1 MDLNIPVVLTNIAGF
16 VIVVWLLAKFAWGPI
31 LDMLDARRDKIA
43 SDFAEAETA
52 RGDAEKLR
60 GDFELKLGEIKV
72 IEREKVQEA
81 VTRGE
86 EIADR
91 LKGEAQ
97 AKAETTL
104 EKARQ
109 DIDVETQKAQ
119 LSLRDDVVNLALR
132 SAEMLVNQKLDDE
145 THRRLIR
152 EYIDN
157 LGEMPHA

>member
-16 VIVVWLLAKFAWGPI
+16 VIVVWILAKFAWGPI

-43 SDFAEAETA
+43 DDFAQAEQA
-52 RGDAEKLR
+52 REEGEKYR

-81 VTRGE
+81 VARGE

-91 LKGEAQ
+91 IKGEAHG
-97 AKAETTL
+97 KAESAL
-104 EKARQ
+104 NKAWQ
-109 DIDVETQKAQ
+109 DIEVETQKAQ
-119 LSLRDDVVNLALR
+119 LSLRDDVVTLALN

-157 LGEMPHA
+157 LGEMPNA